1 MNRDSCNC
9 SYLTIF
15 STELRSFSKHVS
27 AQRQYVKLN
36 YLLSHKD
43 QNFGVCKQAY
53 CVANHCSSRY
63 LDKLISDIKNKVVSN
78 ERPFN
83 QKAHASD
90 DQLESAE
97 RLLKSQEI
105 PMSKTEK
112 SFMRLSS
119 SYVEQTAAAWLLN
132 WISLV
137 SEQQPN
143 SRTDNEIQLDRV
155 DKKLIWDVS
164 SNRCD

>member
-1 MNRDSCNC
+1 M
-9 SYLTIF
+9 
-15 STELRSFSKHVS
+15 
-27 AQRQYVKLN
+27 
-36 YLLSHKD
+36 
-43 QNFGVCKQAY
+43 
-53 CVANHCSSRY
+53 
-63 LDKLISDIKNKVVSN
+63 KNKIVSN

-83 QKAHASD
+83 QKAHASV
-90 DQLESAE
+90 DQLETAE
-97 RLLKSQEI
+97 RLLKSQDI

-112 SFMRLSS
+112 GFMRVSS

-143 SRTDNEIQLDRV
+143 SRTDNEIQLDPV

-164 SNRCD
+164 THHCE